1 MGESG
6 GMTMLSMPR
15 SGGMS
20 KMNSGGGT
28 PAELVGDTIG
38 EDIGEDP
45 GEDDLLESR
54 LNRDLFLVGAPATQ

>member
-1 MGESG
+1 
-6 GMTMLSMPR
+6 
-15 SGGMS
+15 
-20 KMNSGGGT
+20 MNSGGGT